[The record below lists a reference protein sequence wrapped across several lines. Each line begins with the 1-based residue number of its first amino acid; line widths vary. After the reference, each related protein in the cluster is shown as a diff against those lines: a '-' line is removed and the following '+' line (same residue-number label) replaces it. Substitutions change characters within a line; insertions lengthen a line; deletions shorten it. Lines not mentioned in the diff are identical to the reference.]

1 MSLMTIWRRHHGLR
15 ASRSIFLLHF
25 GRSDVTAHRQ
35 GRATGIFAKHHAFMT
50 LLFFPPA
57 RARAFV
63 ENNPCY
69 FPTASRERICI
80 FSRHATHVTV
90 ARNEPYLCQIW
101 LMHCD
106 RKTGTARH
114 QAIYSPAP
122 STPAINQ
129 DQ

>member
-57 RARAFV
+57 RARLPSSKITLV
-63 ENNPCY
+63 
-69 FPTASRERICI
+69 I
-80 FSRHATHVTV
+80 FQLHHATHLHFFK
-90 ARNEPYLCQIW
+90 ARDS
-101 LMHCD
+101 CD
-106 RKTGTARH
+106 CRAE
-114 QAIYSPAP
+114 
-122 STPAINQ
+122 
-129 DQ
+129 